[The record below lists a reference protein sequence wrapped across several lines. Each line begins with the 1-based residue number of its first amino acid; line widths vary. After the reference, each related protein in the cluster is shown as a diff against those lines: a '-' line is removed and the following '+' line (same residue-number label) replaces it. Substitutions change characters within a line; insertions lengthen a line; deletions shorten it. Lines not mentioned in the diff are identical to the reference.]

1 MPLVPTYIH
10 PRFDGTQT
18 RLGPL
23 KLGATYL
30 GNALV
35 WIAGCFAIA
44 TEEVPL
50 LSLFLSIVFAL
61 IQIGLGSLPRGYE

>member
-1 MPLVPTYIH
+1 MVSTHNHPL
-10 PRFDGTQT
+10 FDGTQT
-18 RLGPL
+18 CLGPL
-23 KLGATYL
+23 KLGAAYL

-35 WIAGCFAIA
+35 WIAGCYAIA

-61 IQIGLGSLPRGYE
+61 IEIGLGSLPRGHE